1 MIRLGLRLT
10 LNGGRETLLRVLVTA
25 AAVALGVGMLLIT
38 VAGLNAVNAQNARYG
53 WLETGAEPP
62 APAAQQ
68 TNGPDPLWWLLT
80 ADVFDGHQIGRV
92 DIAAT
97 GPTSTVPPGMSRI
110 PAAGQYYASPALA
123 ALLKTT
129 PAAELAARY
138 PGHEVGLIG
147 SSALPSPDSLLIVI
161 GHSTAQMRHLPGA
174 QEVASIATNPPNECN
189 GPCANLGIDNSG
201 LDLVFSIAAAA
212 LLFPILIFI
221 GTASRLSS
229 AQRDRRF
236 AAMRLVGAT
245 PVQISVICAVEST
258 IAAVAGVIFGFGLF
272 FAIRP
277 AIATVPFTGTRFFP
291 GDLSLSLV
299 DIAVVAIGVPIA
311 ATVAAR
317 IAIRRVQTSPLGVNR
332 HVTPPSP
339 RAWRLIP
346 VLAGLGELGYFVY
359 AGQPGSTSGQV
370 AAYLPGLLVTM
381 AGLVIAGP
389 WLTMTGARLLTRRAR
404 RPAAL
409 IAGRR
414 LSDQPQASFRA
425 ISGLMLALFVT
436 TVAIAI
442 ITSVSAYNDGPA
454 LPSAAKATV
463 VDQLTSFI
471 PPDHLA
477 TSVPSLPAGLLT
489 QLHSQPGVT
498 GVSIVHALSKP
509 RTDRSGL
516 VPYQPR
522 GLVACDEL
530 ARTPSIGRCLAG
542 ATAVVVQAQAQGT
555 DSLGAS
561 SRTWPTSTISPARLA
576 ALPVQYVVV
585 ATNGS
590 TQAIEQARTTL
601 ERAYPVLYSPETIAE
616 GQSLS
621 FTAQRTA
628 EFRQLADVVILA
640 SLPIAGCSL
649 AVSVIAGIGDRKR
662 PFSLLRLT
670 GAPLSLLRRV
680 IAIESALPL
689 LATAVIAIATGFLAA
704 GLFLNSQLS
713 ESLRAPGTGYYLTVA
728 AGLAASLGI
737 IGTTLP
743 LLARMTGPETA
754 RNE

>member
-1 MIRLGLRLT
+1 MISLGLRLT

-53 WLETGAEPP
+53 WLETGALPQL
-62 APAAQQ
+62 PAAQQ
-68 TNGPDPLWWLLT
+68 TNRPDPLWWLLT
-80 ADVFDGHQIGRV
+80 VDVFDGHQIGRV

-97 GPTSTVPPGMSRI
+97 GPTSTVPPGLSRF

-123 ALLKTT
+123 ALLTT
-129 PAAELAARY
+129 APASQLAARY
-138 PGHEVGLIG
+138 PGHLAGVVG
-147 SSALPSPDSLLIVI
+147 SAGLPSPDTLLVVV
-161 GHSTAQMRHLPGA
+161 GHSAAQMKHLPGA
-174 QEVASIATNPPNECN
+174 QEVATIATTPPSDCS
-189 GPCANLGIDNSG
+189 GPCISLGIDNSG
-201 LDLVFSIAAAA
+201 LDLVFAIAAAA

-245 PVQISVICAVEST
+245 PAQISVICAVEST
-258 IAAVAGVIFGFGLF
+258 LAAAAGVILGFGLF
-272 FAIRP
+272 FAARP
-277 AIATVPFTGTRFFP
+277 AVATVPFTGTRFFA
-291 GDLSLSLV
+291 GDLSLSIL
-299 DIAVVAIGVPIA
+299 DILLVAIGVPLA

-346 VLAGLGELGYFVY
+346 VFVGLAELAYFVH
-359 AGQPGSTSGQV
+359 AGRPGSTPGQV

-389 WLTMTGARLLTRRAR
+389 WLTMTGSRLLTRRAR
-404 RPAAL
+404 HPAAL

-442 ITSVSAYNDGPA
+442 ITSINAYNAGPA
-454 LPSAAKATV
+454 LPTDARATV
-463 VDQLTSFI
+463 VDQFTSFV

-477 TSVPSLPAGLLT
+477 TSVPSLPAALLT
-489 QLHSQPGVT
+489 QLQSQRGVT
-498 GVSIVHALSKP
+498 GVSVVHALSKP
-509 RTDRSGL
+509 PTGRQGL
-516 VPYQPR
+516 VPYAPR
-522 GLVACDEL
+522 GVIACAQL
-530 ARTPSIGRCLAG
+530 ARTPSIGRCPAG
-542 ATAVVVQAQAQGT
+542 ATAVVVQARAQGSDT
-555 DSLGAS
+555 LGAT
-561 SRTWPTSTISPARLA
+561 SRAWPASTISPARLA

-616 GQSLS
+616 NASLS
-621 FTAQRTA
+621 FTAQRAA

-689 LATAVIAIATGFLAA
+689 LATAIIAIATGFLAA

-713 ESLRAPGTGYYLTVA
+713 ESLRAPGTGYYVTVA
-728 AGLAASLGI
+728 AGLAVSLGI
-737 IGTTLP
+737 IGTTFP